1 VKDASLL
8 QMQNPNMED
17 KIENIVSCA
26 IDRVNELLPAGQPLQ
41 KERPT
46 ALLGRSGRLDS
57 MGFVNLAVALEEEL
71 EKQLGMAVS
80 LADELMMDG
89 RGLGTV
95 GELHELIARIIK
107 SRRST
112 DSMTNVDPPR
122 TSVVEAP
129 DVEGQLNAVE

>member
-1 VKDASLL
+1 
-8 QMQNPNMED
+8 
-17 KIENIVSCA
+17 
-26 IDRVNELLPAGQPLQ
+26 
-41 KERPT
+41 
-46 ALLGRSGRLDS
+46 

-89 RGLGTV
+89 QGLGTV

-129 DVEGQLNAVE
+129 DAEGQLNAVE

>member
-1 VKDASLL
+1 
-8 QMQNPNMED
+8 MED
-17 KIENIVSCA
+17 QIENIVSCA
-26 IDRVNELLPAGQPLQ
+26 IDRVNELLPTGQPLQ

-57 MGFVNLAVALEEEL
+57 MGFVNLVVALEEEL

-89 RGLGTV
+89 QGLGTV
-95 GELHELIARIIK
+95 GELHELIARVIK

-112 DSMTNVDPPR
+112 DSMTNV
-122 TSVVEAP
+122 
-129 DVEGQLNAVE
+129 